1 MTVAVRRRERRTNQE
16 RRAEA
21 QERILDAAEGLFA
34 RYGFNAVSTKDIGQT
49 AEVDPS
55 LLHYYFTSKAGLY
68 DAVIARR
75 AERVNVARRGA
86 LEAYA
91 EKAGEAI
98 TVAGVVRTYVQA
110 TFDLAKTGGE
120 GYLNY
125 LTLIAQLNSTPAGV
139 IPGSENMPFDE
150 VVQLLVGLLRKAS
163 PGAKDTDLYWFY
175 HMLSGAISLSWA
187 RTGRIDKLSDG
198 LNRSDDFAAI
208 KQRMAKF
215 MAAGFMAI
223 CERQPA

>member
-1 MTVAVRRRERRTNQE
+1 VAVAAARRRERRTNQE

-91 EKAGEAI
+91 EEAGEAI

-139 IPGSENMPFDE
+139 IPGSESMPFDE
-150 VVQLLVGLLRKAS
+150 VVQLLIGLLRKAS

-175 HMLSGAISLSWA
+175 HMLSGAISLTWA
-187 RTGRIDKLSDG
+187 RTGRIDQLSGGQCRSTDFDAISDHMIAVFSHG
-198 LNRSDDFAAI
+198 LD
-208 KQRMAKF
+208 QQ
-215 MAAGFMAI
+215 AG
-223 CERQPA
+223 